1 MKRLWMIALAAV
13 VLVGCG
19 HRQLESVVTPPPGM
33 DRQHAIAAVEQ
44 GFYEDW
50 NTSDRPQSVVVT
62 DQYILLSDGIVSD
75 GSSFASAVPIG
86 AGAIAAG
93 NSRVVTRE
101 MGQRIYLSSLGEIS
115 IYEHKVKKNRFV
127 VIIRSA
133 DGGELRKINVR
144 SLALAQQFAGAIAYL
159 KANRA

>member
-13 VLVGCG
+13 VLAGCG
-19 HRQLESVVTPPPGM
+19 HRQLESVVTAPPGM

-50 NTSDRPQSVVVT
+50 NNDRPQSVVVT
-62 DQYILLSDGIVSD
+62 DHYILLSDGVVSD

-86 AGAIAAG
+86 TGAIAAG
-93 NSRVVTRE
+93 NSRVITRE

-133 DGGELRKINVR
+133 DGSELRKVNMR

-159 KANRA
+159 KAHRA